1 MGRYLVVVES
11 PTKAK
16 TISKILG
23 KDFEVTSSMGHVVDL
38 PPNSLG
44 VSIKKGF
51 LPYYRTIP
59 GKEKIIKLLR
69 EKAKGKEAIYLATD
83 PDREGEAIGWH
94 IKNKLARYGKAFL
107 RVIFHE
113 ITEDAIKEAFT
124 SPQDIDMNKVNAQK
138 ARRIL
143 DRIVGYFLS
152 PLLWKKIVRGLS
164 AGRVQSVALKFI
176 VEREREIESFTPQFS
191 YGVEG
196 NFTIEGKSFKSK
208 LMRFGTKK
216 APFSKKEEA
225 KEVIEEIKGK
235 NFFVRS
241 IKERDYR
248 KRPPPPFIT
257 SSLQQEAFNKFR
269 FSSQKTM
276 ILAQK
281 LYEGV
286 EIADKMVG
294 VITYMRTDSYT
305 VSEKAKREVRDY
317 IRKVYGSDYLFL
329 KERKYK
335 ERKQTQGAHEAIRPT
350 DVSLTPEELKKYV
363 SLDLGKLY
371 ELIWQRFLA
380 SFMKEAILRTTKV
393 EITSQDGKAE
403 FLLEGKKII
412 FDGYQKVTGRD
423 EEAILPPLREE
434 EQLILSD
441 CRVVEHKT
449 KPPARFTDASL
460 VKLLEEKGI
469 GRPSTYAPTISTLIK
484 RNYIRRE
491 RGYFVP
497 RELGIK
503 VCDLLMEYFPE
514 IMDESFTAKMEEKL
528 DAVEEGK
535 LEGIRILEEF
545 YPSFRDRVVKATQAI
560 KKHQE
565 VTKERCPKCGS
576 FLVVKWSRRG
586 KFLSCSRFPQCKYAK
601 SIDTGVSCPECKEG
615 VLIERRNKKGYFFYG
630 CSRFPKCRYTT
641 KRLPQS

>member
-1 MGRYLVVVES
+1 MGKYLVVVES

-23 KDFEVTSSMGHVVDL
+23 KDFEVASSMGHVVDL
-38 PPNSLG
+38 PPHSLG

-94 IKNKLARYGKAFL
+94 IKNKLARYGKTFF

-164 AGRVQSVALKFI
+164 AGRVQSVALKFV
-176 VEREREIESFTPQFS
+176 VEREREIESFVPQFS

-196 NFTIEGKSFKSK
+196 NFTIECKSFKAK
-208 LMRFGTKK
+208 LIRFGTKK

-225 KEVIEEIKGK
+225 KELIEEIRGK

-248 KRPPPPFIT
+248 KTPPPPFIT

-276 ILAQK
+276 VLAQK

-305 VSEKAKREVRDY
+305 VSEKAKRETKDY
-317 IRKVYGSDYLFL
+317 IRKAYGSDYLSV
-329 KERKYK
+329 KDRKYK
-335 ERKQTQGAHEAIRPT
+335 ERKQAQGAHEAIRPT

-363 SLDLGKLY
+363 SPDLGKLY

-380 SFMKEAILRTTKV
+380 SFMKEAIIRTTKV

-412 FDGYQKVTGRD
+412 FDGYQKVTGKD
-423 EEAILPPLREE
+423 EEAILPLLKED
-434 EQLILSD
+434 QQIILSD
-441 CRVVEHKT
+441 CRLVEHKS

-484 RNYIRRE
+484 RNYVRRE
-491 RGYFVP
+491 RGHFIP

-514 IMDESFTAKMEEKL
+514 IMDEDFTAKMEEKL
-528 DAVEEGK
+528 DEVEEGK
-535 LEGIRILEEF
+535 LEGVKILEEF

-565 VTKERCPKCGS
+565 VTEERCPKCGS
-576 FLVVKWSRRG
+576 FLVVKWSRKGR
-586 KFLSCSRFPQCKYAK
+586 FLSCSRFPQCKYAK

-641 KRLPQS
+641 KKLPQN

>member
-38 PPNSLG
+38 PPHSLG

-94 IKNKLARYGKAFL
+94 IKNKLARYGKTFF
-107 RVIFHE
+107 RVVFYE

-124 SPQDIDMNKVNAQK
+124 SPQDIDMKKVNAQK

-208 LMRFGTKK
+208 LIRFGTKK

-241 IKERDYR
+241 IRERDYR
-248 KRPPPPFIT
+248 KMPPPPFIT

-286 EIADKMVG
+286 EIGDKMVG
-294 VITYMRTDSYT
+294 VITYMRTDSYA

-317 IRKVYGSDYLFL
+317 IKKVYGSDYLFL

-350 DVSLTPEELKKYV
+350 DVSLTPEELKKCV

-371 ELIWQRFLA
+371 ELIWQRFLS

-393 EITSQDGKAE
+393 EIISQDGKAE

-412 FDGYQKVTGRD
+412 FDGYQKVTGKD

-441 CRVVEHKT
+441 CRVVEHKS

-503 VCDLLMEYFPE
+503 VCDLLMEHFPE

-528 DAVEEGK
+528 DAVEEGE

-586 KFLSCSRFPQCKYAK
+586 KFLSCSQFPQCKYAK